1 MFMSKQRIC
10 LGNFPICCFLRDNC
24 PMIEHLAMLLL
35 HAMPAVQLLTWLLGS
50 LKLWTKNSFLTFQ
63 CWNIYLMFMFISGHA
78 SVEIIHTQVNNTVIT
93 IKRPAASFLLTE
105 FLSQLKTPQIFSVFL
120 SSILYVVI
128 LFEEKFSP

>member
-1 MFMSKQRIC
+1 
-10 LGNFPICCFLRDNC
+10 
-24 PMIEHLAMLLL
+24 
-35 HAMPAVQLLTWLLGS
+35 
-50 LKLWTKNSFLTFQ
+50 
-63 CWNIYLMFMFISGHA
+63 MFMFISGHA

-105 FLSQLKTPQIFSVFL
+105 FLSQLKTPQIFTVSL